1 MYATKRASSQ
11 YDQLAP
17 DRSQIRAL
25 LSVTRGSV
33 VHVTLPAGGV
43 SQAVAHK
50 TIEEIWYFV
59 GGHGRMWRKLDGQE
73 DEVEV
78 SPGLCVSI
86 PIGTHFQFRATGDQP
101 LEFICMTMP
110 PWPGSDEAYEVP
122 NHWPVE

>member
-1 MYATKRASSQ
+1 MYATKRISPR
-11 YDQLAP
+11 YDHLAP
-17 DRSQIRAL
+17 DRSHIREL
-25 LSVTRGSV
+25 LSLARGSV
-33 VHVTLPAGGV
+33 AHVTLPAGGV

-50 TIEEIWYFV
+50 TIEEIWYFSA
-59 GGHGRMWRKLDGQE
+59 GRGRMWRKLDSQE

-78 SPGLCVSI
+78 TPGVCVTI
-86 PIGTHFQFRATGDQP
+86 PTGTHFQFRNTGDRP